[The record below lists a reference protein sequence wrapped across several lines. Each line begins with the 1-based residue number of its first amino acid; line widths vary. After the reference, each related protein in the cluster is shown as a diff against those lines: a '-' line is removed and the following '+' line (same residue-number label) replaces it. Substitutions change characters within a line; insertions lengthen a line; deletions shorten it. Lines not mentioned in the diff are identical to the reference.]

1 MKNFNTVIRFF
12 TIIILLYFN
21 NRIQILNAQNSYTL
35 KKIVVGVYD
44 NNPKIFADKR
54 GIPQG
59 IFIDILESIAKSE
72 NYTVVYKKGEW
83 NDLLDMLKKGEI
95 DVLPDVAYSK
105 ERDSIYSLSSPVLD
119 SWLQVYTTKETVIS
133 SVGNLNNKKIGVLH
147 GSVQES
153 FINTTLKKEY
163 NIDYESITFED
174 YASTVHALKNKK
186 IDVIVANR
194 FFYFSELCDKDIL
207 PTGIILQLTD
217 LHFAFSKNKDPKLIK
232 QFNNNIFLQKNNPG
246 SDYYKS
252 LEKWFAKKNERYI
265 PKIMI
270 WSIVFFVM
278 LLILISGFALL
289 LRFKVKT
296 KTLILS
302 QRNLELMTAN
312 EKMEESEKKLQQIA
326 DHIPNGMIYQ
336 AIIDKGNNKNFTYF
350 SKAIEKLYGHNA
362 EDAIAN
368 PDLIYQRIHPED
380 VENLLVMEEKA
391 IKNMTMFQTEA
402 RVFNPDGSIRWSY
415 FVSSPSFHK
424 NKLIFDGI
432 EIDISKQK
440 QVEAELIRAKEK
452 AEESDRLKT
461 VFLQNMSHEV
471 RTPMNGILGF
481 INLMEDAALDTESKK
496 QHIDII
502 NISAQRL
509 LKTINDI
516 IEISKLD
523 SKQVDVVCSKWNIS
537 ELMHAQYELF
547 YRQAEQKGLKLI
559 LSETVKGEKAFINTD
574 RSILDRILSYIIANA
589 IKFTEKGTIVLG
601 NNIGENKISIY
612 VKDSGIG
619 ISPDRLDAIFDRFVQ
634 ADTNITRPQGGT
646 GLGLS
651 IVKEYI
657 RLLNGSISVESELHK
672 GSTFTISIPHPSL

>member
-1 MKNFNTVIRFF
+1 MKNLKTVIRFF
-12 TIIILLYFN
+12 IIGILLYSN
-21 NRIQILNAQNSYTL
+21 YGIQNLIAQNTYTP
-35 KKIVVGVYD
+35 KKIIVGVYD
-44 NNPKIFADKR
+44 NNPKIFTDKK
-54 GIPQG
+54 GIPKG

-83 NDLLDMLKKGEI
+83 NDLLDMLKNGEI

-133 SVGNLNNKKIGVLH
+133 SIANLNNKRIGVLH

-153 FINTTLKKEY
+153 FMNTTLKKDN
-163 NIDYESITFED
+163 NIDYETITFED
-174 YASTVHALKNKK
+174 YESTVNALKKRK

-217 LHFAFSKNKDPKLIK
+217 LHFAFPKNKDNKLIK

-246 SDYYKS
+246 SDYYRS

-265 PKIMI
+265 PKIMK
-270 WSIVFFVM
+270 WGIVFFV
-278 LLILISGFALL
+278 LVIILISINVLL
-289 LRFKVKT
+289 LRFRVKT
-296 KTLILS
+296 KTKILS
-302 QRNLELMTAN
+302 QKNLELMIAN

-336 AIIDKGNNKNFTYF
+336 AIIDKNNKIFTYF
-350 SKAIEKLYGHNA
+350 SKAVEKLYGHCA

-368 PDLIYQRIHPED
+368 PDVIYQRIHPDD
-380 VENLLVMEEKA
+380 VENLLLLEETA
-391 IKNMTMFQTEA
+391 IKNMTLFQTEA

-415 FVSSPSFHK
+415 FVSSPRFQK

-481 INLMEDAALDTESKK
+481 INLMEDAALDAETKK

-559 LSETVKGEKAFINTD
+559 LSETVKGEKAFIYTD
-574 RSILDRILSYIIANA
+574 RSILDRILSYLIANA

-601 NNIGENKISIY
+601 NNTGENKISIY

-672 GSTFTISIPHPSL
+672 GSTFTITIPHPSV